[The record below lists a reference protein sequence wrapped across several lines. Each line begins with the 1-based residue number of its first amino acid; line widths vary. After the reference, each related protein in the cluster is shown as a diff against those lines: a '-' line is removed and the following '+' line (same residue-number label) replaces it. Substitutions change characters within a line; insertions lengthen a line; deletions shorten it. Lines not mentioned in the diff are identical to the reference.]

1 MPMNRFVRDENL
13 RHLRAV
19 LARTIDE
26 VECRRIVALI
36 EEIEEVGAKEITAK
50 K

>member
-1 MPMNRFVRDENL
+1 MIRFVRDENL

-19 LARTIDE
+19 LARTTDE

-36 EEIEEVGAKEITAK
+36 EEIEEVGAKSAEITTK